1 MSLRTLTDYENRP
14 AALFDVML
22 SECEA
27 SAFSSKASR
36 FFGVASE

>member
-1 MSLRTLTDYENRP
+1 MKNRP
-14 AALFDVML
+14 AGLFYVML

-27 SAFSSKASR
+27 SVFSSKASR